1 MVSGIVTLLTSF
13 LIAGIAAYFSI
24 AGLMAIFSGASL
36 AVAVMAGSLELGKL
50 VTASWLYRNWKE
62 TSWLLKSYLTVAV
75 AVLMFITSLGIFGYL
90 SKAHSDQSIVSGGAS
105 EQVALFDEKIKYQRE
120 IIDTN
125 QKVIAQMDDVVNQ
138 TLSRTTDAKGAE
150 RALQVRRSQSRDRQ
164 RLVAE
169 ISTAQKEIEK
179 LNEQRAP
186 VAVELKKVESEV
198 GPIKYVA
205 ALIYGDNPETNL
217 MERAVRWMIILLVA
231 VFDPLAVALLIAANQ
246 TLSRHKTKSTPE
258 DDTHGNK
265 SSEPLNDST
274 NTTDTSG
281 AVELTAQSQGG
292 TLDEGNNI
300 QNNERAPDSSDGILL
315 QLPGASSD
323 EPEVDNRPASV
334 EEKTEDQKKRSSN
347 SKSKSVSSKK
357 KINPNQKRSSKKS

>member
-1 MVSGIVTLLTSF
+1 MASGIITFLTSL

-24 AGLMAIFSGASL
+24 AGLMAIFSGAAL

-62 TSWLLKSYLTVAV
+62 TKWLLKSYLTAAV
-75 AVLMFITSLGIFGYL
+75 VVLMFITSLGIFGYL
-90 SKAHSDQSIVSGGAS
+90 SKAHSDQGLASGGAA

-164 RLVAE
+164 RLVTE
-169 ISTAQKEIEK
+169 ISTAQAEIQK

-186 VAVELKKVESEV
+186 LAVELKKVESEV

-205 ALIYGDNPETNL
+205 ALIYGDNPDANL
-217 MERAVRWMIILLVA
+217 MERAVRWMIILLVI

-246 TLSRHKTKSTPE
+246 SLSRHKNKSKPE
-258 DDTHGNK
+258 DDPHGNK

-274 NTTDTSG
+274 NTPD
-281 AVELTAQSQGG
+281 TAQSQGG

-300 QNNERAPDSSDGILL
+300 QNIESGPSSTDGVLL
-315 QLPGASSD
+315 QQSGTTSDQQQDNNQLASI
-323 EPEVDNRPASV
+323 
-334 EEKTEDQKKRSSN
+334 EETAAQKKRSASLKN
-347 SKSKSVSSKK
+347 KSESSKK
-357 KINPNQKRSSKKS
+357 KITANRKKSSKKL

>member
-13 LIAGIAAYFSI
+13 LIAAIAAYFSI
-24 AGLMAIFSGASL
+24 AGLMAIFNGASM

-62 TSWLLKSYLTVAV
+62 TSWLLKGYLTVAV

-90 SKAHSDQSIVSGGAS
+90 SKAHSDQSLVSGGAT

-150 RALQVRRSQSRDRQ
+150 RALQVRRSQSKDRQ
-164 RLVAE
+164 RLVTEISSAQAE
-169 ISTAQKEIEK
+169 IQK

-186 VAVELKKVESEV
+186 LAVELKKVESEV

-217 MERAVRWMIILLVA
+217 MERAVRWMIILLVV

-246 TLSRHKTKSTPE
+246 TLNRKKLEPG
-258 DDTHGNK
+258 DKPHGDK
-265 SSEPLNDST
+265 SSEPLNDSA

-281 AVELTAQSQGG
+281 AVEHTAQSQGG
-292 TLDEGNNI
+292 TLDEGNSI
-300 QNNERAPDSSDGILL
+300 QNTEPGPSSTDGVLL
-315 QLPGASSD
+315 QQPGATSD
-323 EPEVDNRPASV
+323 QPQDNNRLASL
-334 EEKTEDQKKRSSN
+334 EETAAQKKRSAS
-347 SKSKSVSSKK
+347 SKSKSETSKK
-357 KINPNQKRSSKKS
+357 KITANRKRSSKKL

>member
-1 MVSGIVTLLTSF
+1 MVFGIITLITSL

-36 AVAVMAGSLELGKL
+36 AVAVMAGSLEVGKL
-50 VTASWLYRNWKE
+50 VTASWLYRNWVE
-62 TSWLLKSYLTVAV
+62 TKWLLKSYLTAAV
-75 AVLMFITSLGIFGYL
+75 VVLMFITSLGIFGYL
-90 SKAHSDQSIVSGGAS
+90 SKAHSDQSLVSGGAA

-164 RLVAE
+164 RLVTE
-169 ISTAQKEIEK
+169 ISAAQKEIER

-186 VAVELKKVESEV
+186 LAVELKKVESEV

-217 MERAVRWMIILLVA
+217 MERAVRWMIILLVV

-246 TLSRHKTKSTPE
+246 TLRKHGIHLEKPDPNPDPKQDVKPTKAELPL
-258 DDTHGNK
+258 
-265 SSEPLNDST
+265 EPQPLSN
-274 NTTDTSG
+274 
-281 AVELTAQSQGG
+281 
-292 TLDEGNNI
+292 
-300 QNNERAPDSSDGILL
+300 P
-315 QLPGASSD
+315 
-323 EPEVDNRPASV
+323 EPETLSDQSAVD
-334 EEKTEDQKKRSSN
+334 TDQKKRSSN
-347 SKSKSVSSKK
+347 SKNKSVSSKK
-357 KINPNQKRSSKKS
+357 KINPNRKKS

>member
-13 LIAGIAAYFSI
+13 LIAAIAAYFSI
-24 AGLMAIFSGASL
+24 AGLMAIFNGASM

-62 TSWLLKSYLTVAV
+62 TGWLLKSYLTLAV
-75 AVLMFITSLGIFGYL
+75 ALLMFITSLGIFGYL
-90 SKAHSDQSIVSGGAS
+90 SKAHSDQSLVSGGAT

-150 RALQVRRSQSRDRQ
+150 RALQVRRSQSKDRQ
-164 RLVAE
+164 RLVTE
-169 ISTAQKEIEK
+169 ISTAQAEIQK

-186 VAVELKKVESEV
+186 LAVELKKVESEV

-217 MERAVRWMIILLVA
+217 MERAVRWMIILLVV

-246 TLSRHKTKSTPE
+246 TLNRKKLEPG
-258 DDTHGNK
+258 DKPHGDK
-265 SSEPLNDST
+265 SSEPLNDSA

-281 AVELTAQSQGG
+281 AVEHTAQSQGG

-300 QNNERAPDSSDGILL
+300 QNSERSPDSPDSVLL
-315 QLPGASSD
+315 QQPGATSD
-323 EPEVDNRPASV
+323 EPHDNNRLASL
-334 EEKTEDQKKRSSN
+334 EEETKGQKKRSAS
-347 SKSKSVSSKK
+347 SKSKSENSKK
-357 KINPNQKRSSKKS
+357 KITANRKKSSKKS

>member
-1 MVSGIVTLLTSF
+1 MLSGIVTLITSF

-24 AGLMAIFSGASL
+24 AGLMAIFSGAALS
-36 AVAVMAGSLELGKL
+36 VAIMAGSLEVGKL

-62 TSWLLKSYLTVAV
+62 TKWLLKSYLTLAV
-75 AVLMFITSLGIFGYL
+75 VVLMFITSLGIFGYL
-90 SKAHSDQSIVSGGAS
+90 SKAHSDQGIASGGAV

-120 IIDTN
+120 IIETN

-164 RLVAE
+164 RLVTEISAAQAE
-169 ISTAQKEIEK
+169 IQK

-186 VAVELKKVESEV
+186 LAVEVKKVESEV

-205 ALIYGDNPETNL
+205 ALIYGDNPDANL
-217 MERAVRWMIILLVA
+217 MERAVRWMIILLVV

-246 TLSRHKTKSTPE
+246 SLRRQKELGDTPNGDKS
-258 DDTHGNK
+258 NK
-265 SSEPLNDST
+265 PVDGPNTENTGPSEP
-274 NTTDTSG
+274 
-281 AVELTAQSQGG
+281 TAQSEPG

-300 QNNERAPDSSDGILL
+300 QNSEPNADGTNSVLL
-315 QLPGASSD
+315 QQPGSA
-323 EPEVDNRPASV
+323 DNQQQDNDQLVSV
-334 EEKTEDQKKRSSN
+334 KESKIQKKRSPN
-347 SKSKSVSSKK
+347 LKNKSVSSKK
-357 KINPNQKRSSKKS
+357 KIKPNRAKS

>member
-1 MVSGIVTLLTSF
+1 MVFGIVTLLTSF

-36 AVAVMAGSLELGKL
+36 AVAVMAGSLEVGKL

-62 TSWLLKSYLTVAV
+62 TGWLLKSYLTVAV

-90 SKAHSDQSIVSGGAS
+90 SKAHSDQSLVSGGAS

-164 RLVAE
+164 RLVTE
-169 ISTAQKEIEK
+169 ISSAQTEIQK

-186 VAVELKKVESEV
+186 LAVELKKVESEV

-217 MERAVRWMIILLVA
+217 MERAVRWMIILLVV

-246 TLSRHKTKSTPE
+246 TLNRKKLETGDKP
-258 DDTHGNK
+258 HGDK

-274 NTTDTSG
+274 NTTDTSR
-281 AVELTAQSQGG
+281 ADDTEAQPQGG

-300 QNNERAPDSSDGILL
+300 QNSERAPDSSDGILL

>member
-1 MVSGIVTLLTSF
+1 MVSGIVTLITSL

-24 AGLMAIFSGASL
+24 AGLMAIFSGA
-36 AVAVMAGSLELGKL
+36 AVAVGVMAGSLEIGKL
-50 VTASWLYRNWKE
+50 VTASWLYRNWNQ
-62 TSWLLKSYLTVAV
+62 TGLLLKSYLTIAV

-90 SKAHSDQSIVSGGAS
+90 SKAHSDQSLISGGAT

-120 IIDTN
+120 IITTN

-169 ISTAQKEIEK
+169 INTAQTDIQK

-186 VAVELKKVESEV
+186 LAVEMKKVESEV

-205 ALIYGDNPETNL
+205 ALIYGDNPENNL
-217 MERAVRWMIILLVA
+217 MERAVRWMIILLVV

-246 TLSRHKTKSTPE
+246 TIRRSKQQSEVEPE
-258 DDTHGNK
+258 APITAVVQEDT
-265 SSEPLNDST
+265 SSEP
-274 NTTDTSG
+274 
-281 AVELTAQSQGG
+281 V
-292 TLDEGNNI
+292 
-300 QNNERAPDSSDGILL
+300 
-315 QLPGASSD
+315 
-323 EPEVDNRPASV
+323 VDP
-334 EEKTEDQKKRSSN
+334 DQKKRSPN
-347 SKSKSVSSKK
+347 SKNKSASLKK
-357 KINPNQKRSSKKS
+357 KIMLNQKKS

>member
-24 AGLMAIFSGASL
+24 AGLMAIFNGASM

-62 TSWLLKSYLTVAV
+62 TKWVLKGYLTLAV
-75 AVLMFITSLGIFGYL
+75 ALLMFITSLGIFGYL
-90 SKAHSDQSIVSGGAS
+90 SKAHSDQSLVSGGAA

-120 IIDTN
+120 IIDAN

-164 RLVAE
+164 RLVTE
-169 ISTAQKEIEK
+169 ISTAQTEIQK

-186 VAVELKKVESEV
+186 LAVELKKVESEV

-217 MERAVRWMIILLVA
+217 MERAVRWMIILLVV

-246 TLSRHKTKSTPE
+246 TLNRKKIETGDEP
-258 DDTHGNK
+258 HGNK
-265 SSEPLNDST
+265 SSEPLNDSSNHT
-274 NTTDTSG
+274 NTTSET
-281 AVELTAQSQGG
+281 ESQRG
-292 TLDEGNNI
+292 TIDEGNNI
-300 QNNERAPDSSDGILL
+300 QNIESGPSSTDSVLL
-315 QLPGASSD
+315 QQPGPISD
-323 EPEVDNRPASV
+323 QQPIDNQPTSVV
-334 EEKTEDQKKRSSN
+334 EETQKKRSAN
-347 SKSKSVSSKK
+347 SKKKSPSSKK
-357 KINPNQKRSSKKS
+357 KITANRKKS

>member
-24 AGLMAIFSGASL
+24 AGLMAIFNGASM

-62 TSWLLKSYLTVAV
+62 TSWLLKGYLTVAV

-90 SKAHSDQSIVSGGAS
+90 SKAHSDQSLISGGAS

-125 QKVIAQMDDVVNQ
+125 QKVITQMDDVVNQ

-150 RALQVRRSQSRDRQ
+150 RALQVRRGQSKDRQ

-186 VAVELKKVESEV
+186 LAVELKKVESEV

-217 MERAVRWMIILLVA
+217 MERAVRWMIILLVV

-246 TLSRHKTKSTPE
+246 TLNRQKLEPGDKP
-258 DDTHGNK
+258 HGDK
-265 SSEPLNDST
+265 SSEPLNDSA

-281 AVELTAQSQGG
+281 AVEHTAQSQGG

-300 QNNERAPDSSDGILL
+300 QNSERAPDSPDSVLL
-315 QLPGASSD
+315 RLPGASSD
-323 EPEVDNRPASV
+323 EPEDNDRPASV
-334 EEKTEDQKKRSSN
+334 DEKVEDQKKRSSN
-347 SKSKSVSSKK
+347 SKSKSANSKK
-357 KINPNQKRSSKKS
+357 KITANRKKSSKKL